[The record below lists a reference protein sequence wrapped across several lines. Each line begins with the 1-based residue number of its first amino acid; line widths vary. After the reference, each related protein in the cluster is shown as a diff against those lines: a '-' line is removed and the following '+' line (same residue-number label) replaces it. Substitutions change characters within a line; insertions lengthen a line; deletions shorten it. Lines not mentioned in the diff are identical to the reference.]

1 MTEWTIEDVAARFEE
16 AASTARRLP
25 PVRVQ
30 GYFNCWPEI
39 KRMPW
44 ENIGEEPTVYHF
56 PPDPASI
63 ERMLEV
69 MRWVQWLTVEQRHL
83 VWMRAR
89 RYGWRDITIRFACD
103 RTTAWRHWQRAL
115 QTVADHLNAAH
126 VDVTVRTQSIRSA
139 QRDLTRDVPK
149 T

>member
-44 ENIGEEPTVYHF
+44 ENMGAEPQIYRF

-63 ERMLEV
+63 ERMLEA
-69 MRWVQWLTVEQRHL
+69 MRWVQWLEVEQRHL
-83 VWMRAR
+83 VWMRSN
-89 RYGWRDITIRFACD
+89 RYRWEQIGRRFACAA
-103 RTTAWRHWQRAL
+103 RTAQRRYDAAIHLVAL
-115 QTVADHLNAAH
+115 HLNKGH
-126 VDVTVRTQSIRSA
+126 
-139 QRDLTRDVPK
+139 
-149 T
+149 

>member
-44 ENIGEEPTVYHF
+44 ENIGAESTVYRF
-56 PPDPASI
+56 PPDPTAI

-69 MRWVQWLTVEQRHL
+69 MRWVQWLEVEQRHL
-83 VWMRAR
+83 VWMRSN
-89 RYGWRDITIRFACD
+89 RYRWEQIGRRFACAA
-103 RTTAWRHWQRAL
+103 RTAQRRYDAAIHLVAL
-115 QTVADHLNAAH
+115 HLNKGH
-126 VDVTVRTQSIRSA
+126 
-139 QRDLTRDVPK
+139 
-149 T
+149 

>member
-1 MTEWTIEDVAARFEE
+1 MNEWTIEDVAARFED

-44 ENIGEEPTVYHF
+44 ENIGAEPTVYRF
-56 PPDPASI
+56 PPDPTAI

-69 MRWVQWLTVEQRHL
+69 MRWVQWLEMEQRHL
-83 VWMRAR
+83 VWMRAKDYEWKFICR
-89 RYGWRDITIRFACD
+89 CLGCD
-103 RTTAWRHWQRAL
+103 RTTAWRRWQRAL
-115 QTVADHLNAAH
+115 NIVATQLNSGALPNFDKGANM
-126 VDVTVRTQSIRSA
+126 A
-139 QRDLTRDVPK
+139 Q
-149 T
+149 